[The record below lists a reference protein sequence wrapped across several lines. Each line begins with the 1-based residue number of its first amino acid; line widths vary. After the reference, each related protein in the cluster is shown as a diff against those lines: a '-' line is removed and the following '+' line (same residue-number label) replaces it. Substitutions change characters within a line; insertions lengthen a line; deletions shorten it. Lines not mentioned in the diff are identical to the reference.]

1 MKAIWSG
8 SISFGLLNIPIH
20 LYSAI
25 QEHSVGFKLLC
36 GTCHRQ
42 LKNVR
47 WCEHCK
53 KSVAWEDTVKGF
65 KKSSDEYFIMTKE
78 AIHKLKPEK
87 MDTIDIKEFVPQS
100 EVEVLYISNHYY
112 MAPTNKKDKAFY
124 LFAQAL
130 KASKKV
136 AIGQFAM
143 REKEYVVAISFY
155 KDMLLLNTL
164 HYQYEIRPIE
174 LPAIEKEKLTKQELA
189 LALLLINKL
198 SHKTFKL
205 DTYKD
210 HFVER
215 LKKALK
221 TAKKA
226 KPSSAKATKGR
237 KVKKGSEEKVTKEKS
252 SLVSSLKESLGR
264 EARA

>member
-8 SISFGLLNIPIH
+8 SISFGLLNIPVH

-25 QEHSVGFKLLC
+25 QEHSFGFTLLC

-42 LKNVR
+42 LRNVR

-53 KSVAWEDTVKGF
+53 KAVAWEDTVKGF
-65 KKSSDEYFIMTKE
+65 KKSNDEYFIMTKE

-87 MDTIDIKEFVPQS
+87 METIDIKEFVPQT
-100 EVEVLYISNHYY
+100 EVEILYISNHYY
-112 MAPTNKKDKAFY
+112 MAPQNKKDKAFY

-155 KDMLLLNTL
+155 KNMLLLNTL
-164 HYQYEIRPIE
+164 HYQYEIR
-174 LPAIEKEKLTKQELA
+174 AIEVPDIKEEKLTKEELS

-210 HFVER
+210 HYVER

-226 KPSSAKATKGR
+226 RKLPAKKTLKESKTK
-237 KVKKGSEEKVTKEKS
+237 KVKEK

>member
-8 SISFGLLNIPIH
+8 SISFGLLNIPVH

-25 QEHSVGFKLLC
+25 QEHSFGFKLLC
-36 GTCHRQ
+36 GTCHRP

-65 KKSSDEYFIMTKE
+65 KKESDEYFIMTKE

-100 EVEVLYISNHYY
+100 EIEVLYISNHYY

-164 HYQYEIRPIE
+164 HYQYEIRAIE
-174 LPAIEKEKLTKQELA
+174 LPDIQKEKITKEELS

-205 DTYKD
+205 DKYKD
-210 HFVER
+210 HFIER

-221 TAKKA
+221 TAKKVKKLPA
-226 KPSSAKATKGR
+226 KKATKEI
-237 KVKKGSEEKVTKEKS
+237 KSKKTKEKS